1 MSAATSANSATSS
14 FALDGRGLDALK
26 RKSRDVGSAEG
37 QKQALK
43 QAAGQFE
50 AVFMNM
56 LLKSMRDSLPK
67 DGIGESDTTR
77 TYTSML
83 DQQMSQ
89 KLSDK
94 GMGLADMIVK
104 QLDKKLVDPAALK
117 DMQTGATGTM
127 STLQRLKSA
136 TAAASPAST
145 GAVNANPA
153 TNAASTAPLNG
164 NAKDFVQ
171 ARWAD
176 AQAAEQ
182 ATGVPAQ
189 FILGQA
195 ALESGWGK
203 RDIKYADGST
213 SHNLFGIKATGNW
226 KGATVDAVTTEY
238 VGGVARKVTEKFRA
252 YSSYAESFADYAKL
266 LTTSPRYAKTL
277 TAGTDAAKF
286 ANNLQQAGYAT
297 DPNYAK
303 KLTSVIQ
310 QTLRAVA

>member
-1 MSAATSANSATSS
+1 MTTSAISVGSGLTDTASSS
-14 FALDGRGLDALK
+14 FALDTNGLEALK
-26 RKSRDVGSAEG
+26 RKARDVGGEG

-67 DGIGESDTTR
+67 DGMLDSDTTR
-77 TYTSML
+77 TYTSMF
-83 DQQMSQ
+83 DQQLAQ

-94 GMGLADMIVK
+94 GVGLADMIVK
-104 QLDKKLVDPAALK
+104 QVSKQTIDPASLKLGAMSTQSTLDK
-117 DMQTGATGTM
+117 
-127 STLQRLKSA
+127 LKSA
-136 TAAASPAST
+136 TAAATASGGASNGPA
-145 GAVNANPA
+145 
-153 TNAASTAPLNG
+153 APLSG
-164 NAKDFVQ
+164 APKDFVQ

-176 AQAAEQ
+176 AQAAAQ
-182 ATGVPAQ
+182 STGVPAQ

-203 RDIKYADGST
+203 RDIKFADGST
-213 SHNLFGIKATGNW
+213 SYNLFGIKASPNW
-226 KGATVDAVTTEY
+226 KGATVDAATTEY

-266 LTTSPRYAKTL
+266 LTSNPRYAGTL
-277 TAGTDAAKF
+277 KGGNDAASF
-286 ANNLQQAGYAT
+286 ASNLQQAGYAT
-297 DPNYAK
+297 DPNYAR

>member
-1 MSAATSANSATSS
+1 MSAATLVTDSASSS
-14 FALDGRGLDALK
+14 FALDSSGLQALK
-26 RKSRDVGSAEG
+26 RKSREVGGDG

-43 QAAGQFE
+43 QAAHQFE

-56 LLKSMRDSLPK
+56 LMKSMRDSLPK
-67 DGIGESDTTR
+67 DGALDSDTSR

-83 DQQMSQ
+83 DQQMAQ

-94 GMGLADMIVK
+94 GVGLADMIVK
-104 QLDKKLVDPAALK
+104 QLDKRTVDP
-117 DMQTGATGTM
+117 
-127 STLQRLKSA
+127 STLGTKAGQA
-136 TAAASPAST
+136 TQTISGMKAE
-145 GAVNANPA
+145 
-153 TNAASTAPLNG
+153 AASTLAKLKAANSAAAATAGNNAAPLSG
-164 NAKDFVQ
+164 APKEFVQ

-203 RDIKYADGST
+203 RDIKFADGST

-226 KGATVDAVTTEY
+226 KGATVDATTTEY
-238 VGGVARKVTEKFRA
+238 IGGVARKVTEKFRA

-266 LTTSPRYAKTL
+266 LTTSPRYADTL
-277 TAGTDAAKF
+277 KAGNNAAQF
-286 ANNLQQAGYAT
+286 ATNLQRAGYAT
-297 DPNYAK
+297 DPNYAA
-303 KLTSVIQ
+303 KLTSVIN

>member
-1 MSAATSANSATSS
+1 MTAASASTVANNATSA
-14 FALDGRGLDALK
+14 FALDTKGLDALK
-26 RKSRDVGSAEG
+26 RKSRDMSADG

-67 DGIGESDTTR
+67 DGMTESDTTR

-104 QLDKKLVDPAALK
+104 QLDRKLVDPAALK
-117 DMQTGATGTM
+117 DMQTGAAGTM

-136 TAAASPAST
+136 TSAASSSGSS
-145 GAVNANPA
+145 GAAGSV
-153 TNAASTAPLNG
+153 SSAPLSG
-164 NAKDFVQ
+164 APKDFVQ

-286 ANNLQQAGYAT
+286 ASNLQQAGYAT

>member
-1 MSAATSANSATSS
+1 MSSSTSYLSAADSASSS
-14 FALDGRGLDALK
+14 FALDANGLAALK
-26 RKSRDVGSAEG
+26 RQATDTSGDG
-37 QKQALK
+37 QKKALK
-43 QAAGQFE
+43 AAAGQFE

-56 LLKSMRDSLPK
+56 LLKTMRDSMPK
-67 DGIGESDTTR
+67 DGMLDSDTTR
-77 TYTSML
+77 TYTSMF
-83 DQQMSQ
+83 DQQLAQKMSQ
-89 KLSDK
+89 K

-104 QLDKKLVDPAALK
+104 QLDKKLIDPAALK
-117 DMQTGATGTM
+117 DLQSGAPGSA

-136 TAAASPAST
+136 TSAASPSGDGSSAAALS
-145 GAVNANPA
+145 GAP
-153 TNAASTAPLNG
+153 
-164 NAKDFVQ
+164 KDFVQ

-182 ATGVPAQ
+182 ASGVPAQ

-213 SHNLFGIKATGNW
+213 SHNLFGIKAGGSW

-252 YSSYAESFADYAKL
+252 YSSYADSFSDYAKL
-266 LTTSPRYAKTL
+266 LTSNPRYAKTL
-277 TAGTDAAKF
+277 SAGNNAAQF
-286 ANNLQQAGYAT
+286 ASNLQQAGYAT

>member
-1 MSAATSANSATSS
+1 MSASAMAVGSGLSDAASNS
-14 FALDGRGLDALK
+14 FALDTNGLEALK
-26 RKSRDVGSAEG
+26 RKARDVGGDG

-56 LLKSMRDSLPK
+56 LLKSMRDSMPK
-67 DGIGESDTTR
+67 DGMLDSDTTR
-77 TYTSML
+77 TYTSMF
-83 DQQMSQ
+83 DQQLSQ
-89 KLSDK
+89 KLADK

-104 QLDKKLVDPAALK
+104 QVSKQTVDPASLK
-117 DMQTGATGTM
+117 VGAATSQ
-127 STLQRLKSA
+127 STLDKLRSA
-136 TAAASPAST
+136 TAAASPS
-145 GAVNANPA
+145 GA
-153 TNAASTAPLNG
+153 AAAPLSG
-164 NAKDFVQ
+164 APKEFVQ

-176 AQAAEQ
+176 AQAAAQ
-182 ATGVPAQ
+182 TTGVPAQ

-203 RDIKYADGST
+203 RDIKFADGST
-213 SHNLFGIKATGNW
+213 SYNLFGIKASPNW
-226 KGATVDAVTTEY
+226 KGATVDASTTEY

-266 LTTSPRYAKTL
+266 LTSNPRYAGTL
-277 TAGTDAAKF
+277 KGGNDAAAF
-286 ANNLQQAGYAT
+286 ASNLQQAGYAT
-297 DPNYAK
+297 DPNYAR

>member
-1 MSAATSANSATSS
+1 VTTASASTVANSATSA
-14 FALDGRGLDALK
+14 FALDTKGLDALK
-26 RKSRDVGSAEG
+26 RKSHDMSADG

-67 DGIGESDTTR
+67 DGMTDSDTTR

-104 QLDKKLVDPAALK
+104 QLDRKLVDPAALK
-117 DMQTGATGTM
+117 DMQTGAPGTM

-136 TAAASPAST
+136 TS
-145 GAVNANPA
+145 
-153 TNAASTAPLNG
+153 AASTSSAGSASSAPLSG
-164 NAKDFVQ
+164 APKDFVQ

>member
-1 MSAATSANSATSS
+1 MSSAGSVVNTATNS
-14 FALDGRGLDALK
+14 FALDSKGLDALK
-26 RKSRDVGSAEG
+26 LKSRDTSGDG

-83 DQQMSQ
+83 DQQLSQ

-117 DMQTGATGTM
+117 DAQTGAAGTM

-136 TAAASPAST
+136 TAAAGST
-145 GAVNANPA
+145 A
-153 TNAASTAPLNG
+153 TSATSATGSGNTAPLNG
-164 NAKDFVQ
+164 NAKEFVQ

-203 RDIKYADGST
+203 RDIKYADGSA

-277 TAGTDAAKF
+277 SAGTDANAF

-303 KLTSVIQ
+303 KLASVIQ

>member
-1 MSAATSANSATSS
+1 MSA
-14 FALDGRGLDALK
+14 D
-26 RKSRDVGSAEG
+26 G

-67 DGIGESDTTR
+67 DGMTESDTTR

-104 QLDKKLVDPAALK
+104 QLDKKMIDPAALK
-117 DMQTGATGTM
+117 DLQSGASGST

-136 TAAASPAST
+136 TSAASGGATDPAMLS
-145 GAVNANPA
+145 GAP
-153 TNAASTAPLNG
+153 
-164 NAKDFVQ
+164 KDFVQ

-182 ATGVPAQ
+182 SSGVPAQ

-213 SHNLFGIKATGNW
+213 SHNLFGIKAGGNW
-226 KGATVDAVTTEY
+226 KGATVDATTTEY
-238 VGGVARKVTEKFRA
+238 VGGVARKSVEKFRA
-252 YSSYAESFADYAKL
+252 YSSYAESFADYANL
-266 LTTSPRYAKTL
+266 LKSNPRYAKTL
-277 TAGTDAAKF
+277 SAGTDAAQF
-286 ANNLQQAGYAT
+286 ATSLQKAGYAT

>member
-1 MSAATSANSATSS
+1 MSASASLSGLTGDASNS
-14 FALDGRGLDALK
+14 FALDANGLNALK
-26 RKSRDVGSAEG
+26 LKSRDVGGEG

-56 LLKSMRDSLPK
+56 ILKSMRDSLPK
-67 DGIGESDTTR
+67 DGMMESDTTR

-83 DQQMSQ
+83 DQQVSQ
-89 KLSDK
+89 KLSSK

-104 QLDKKLVDPAALK
+104 QLDKQLVDPAALK
-117 DMQTGATGTM
+117 DASGASSTM

-136 TAAASPAST
+136 TSAAT
-145 GAVNANPA
+145 GASSGGTA
-153 TNAASTAPLNG
+153 APLSG
-164 NAKDFVQ
+164 APKDFVQ

-176 AQAAEQ
+176 AQAAE
-182 ATGVPAQ
+182 ASTGVPAQ

-213 SHNLFGIKATGNW
+213 SHNLFGIKAGGNW

-252 YSSYAESFADYAKL
+252 YSSYADSFADYAKL

-277 TAGTDAAKF
+277 TAGTDAAQF

>member
-1 MSAATSANSATSS
+1 MSSAGSVVNTATSS
-14 FALDGRGLDALK
+14 FALDSKGLDALK
-26 RKSRDVGSAEG
+26 FKSKDMSADG

-67 DGIGESDTTR
+67 DGMTESDTTR

-83 DQQMSQ
+83 DQQLSQ

-104 QLDKKLVDPAALK
+104 QLDRKLVDPAALK
-117 DMQTGATGTM
+117 DVQSGAAGTM

-136 TAAASPAST
+136 TAAAGPASSASS
-145 GAVNANPA
+145 G
-153 TNAASTAPLNG
+153 NAAPLSG
-164 NAKDFVQ
+164 NAREFVQ

-277 TAGTDAAKF
+277 SAGTDANAF

-297 DPNYAK
+297 DPNYAR
-303 KLTSVIQ
+303 KLASVIQ

>member
-1 MSAATSANSATSS
+1 MSSGTYLSAADSASNS
-14 FALDGRGLDALK
+14 FALDANGLAALK
-26 RKSRDVGSAEG
+26 RQAADTSGDG
-37 QKQALK
+37 QKKALK
-43 QAAGQFE
+43 AAAGQFE

-56 LLKSMRDSLPK
+56 LLKTMRDSMPK
-67 DGIGESDTTR
+67 DGMLDSDTTR
-77 TYTSML
+77 TYTSMF
-83 DQQMSQ
+83 DQQLAQTMS
-89 KLSDK
+89 KK

-104 QLDKKLVDPAALK
+104 QLDKKLIDPAALK
-117 DMQTGATGTM
+117 DLQSGAAGST

-136 TAAASPAST
+136 TSAAGASGASGDPSAAALS
-145 GAVNANPA
+145 GAP
-153 TNAASTAPLNG
+153 
-164 NAKDFVQ
+164 KDFVQ

-182 ATGVPAQ
+182 ASGVPAQ

-213 SHNLFGIKATGNW
+213 SHNLFGIKAGGNW

-238 VGGVARKVTEKFRA
+238 VGGVARKTTEKFRA
-252 YSSYAESFADYAKL
+252 YSSYADSFSDYAKL
-266 LTTSPRYAKTL
+266 LTSNARYAKTL
-277 TAGTDAAKF
+277 SAGNDAAQF
-286 ANNLQQAGYAT
+286 ATNLQQAGYAT